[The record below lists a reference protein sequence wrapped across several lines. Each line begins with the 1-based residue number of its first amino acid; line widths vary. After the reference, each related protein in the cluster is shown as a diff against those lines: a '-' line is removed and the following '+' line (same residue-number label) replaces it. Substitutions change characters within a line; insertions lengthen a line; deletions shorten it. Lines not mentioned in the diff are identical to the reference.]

1 VSRGKKRSGP
11 AIPAYVPGQAT
22 ILTLEMALQAA
33 EKCNK
38 TRKKL
43 PSGLKSLC
51 ENADSAQPAAKQAA
65 EKIAGLCLPLLKLF
79 FST

>member
-1 VSRGKKRSGP
+1 LKFQGLKPNYTTTFSD
-11 AIPAYVPGQAT
+11 
-22 ILTLEMALQAA
+22 
-33 EKCNK
+33 
-38 TRKKL
+38 
-43 PSGLKSLC
+43 GLKSLC